1 MSKMNW
7 NDLDY
12 EAQQTIIKEVAK
24 SPAVTHI
31 ISDQLMPCILDLASV
46 IVDISGQIASS
57 YEEE

>member
-7 NDLDY
+7 NDLGY

-24 SPAVTHI
+24 SPAVAHI
-31 ISDQLMPCILDLASV
+31 ISDQLVPCILALASV